1 VRLLLAV
8 TDWMSESTFGGNA
21 YDTAAALVHVRNA
34 FVATVPID
42 VSFVLFLMSVMT
54 AVLAL
59 VVWVELSLREAAI
72 YVAVEFLPLTFVA
85 MVWQP
90 TAIWCQRLAEGLL
103 SVILSKFVLAASFA
117 LAIEARGQAD
127 SGQGDG
133 GGFTTMIAGG
143 AAFLIAALTPGCCFA
158 SSR

>member
-1 VRLLLAV
+1 VGRSRARNRRRGLQHLDVQRPRRL
-8 TDWMSESTFGGNA
+8 GG
-21 YDTAAALVHVRNA
+21 YA

-72 YVAVEFLPLTFVA
+72 YVAVDFLPLTFVA

-103 SVILSKFVLAASFA
+103 SVILS
-117 LAIEARGQAD
+117 
-127 SGQGDG
+127 
-133 GGFTTMIAGG
+133 
-143 AAFLIAALTPGCCFA
+143 
-158 SSR
+158 

>member
-1 VRLLLAV
+1 MSTFSQLTFSAVTVVRLLLAV

-21 YDTAAALVHVRNA
+21 DDTAAALVHVRNA

-72 YVAVEFLPLTFVA
+72 YVAVDFLPLTFVA

-90 TAIWCQRLAEGLL
+90 RRSGV
-103 SVILSKFVLAASFA
+103 SVSPRACSA
-117 LAIEARGQAD
+117 
-127 SGQGDG
+127 
-133 GGFTTMIAGG
+133 
-143 AAFLIAALTPGCCFA
+143 
-158 SSR
+158 